1 MKPIKKIIY
10 QGNFFKPWLSTILNQ
25 SHELYQLADQIDW
38 KPLEDEFKMLFVENK
53 GAPAKPV
60 RLVIG
65 LMMLQHMYN
74 FSDERVVDVWVE
86 NPYWQ
91 FFCGEQQFQ
100 REMPIDPSSLPR
112 WRKRIGKDGMNK
124 ILSETIKTALK
135 TRTVNMTSLQK
146 AIVDTTVMEKNITF
160 PTDSKTQYKA
170 IKCLVKM
177 AKFHQISLRQSYIY
191 IGRKRLIK
199 AGRYSHARQMK
210 RAKKERSKIKTYLG
224 RLYRDIERKI
234 TENPLLQSIFQGV
247 FEIVEKLLAQKK
259 DSKNKIYSL
268 HEPHVECISK
278 GKDHKKYEFGCKVS
292 LVITHKEGLALGT
305 VALHGN
311 PYDGHTLEECLK
323 DAEYNS
329 GKQINQAFVDKGYK
343 GHGINDR
350 MIFISG
356 QKRGMTKWYK
366 KQLKRR
372 QAIEPQIGHLKS
384 DGKMGRNYLKG
395 KVGDQL
401 NAILCGVGHNLR
413 MIGRN
418 LRSLAATA
426 PS

>member
-1 MKPIKKIIY
+1 
-10 QGNFFKPWLSTILNQ
+10 
-25 SHELYQLADQIDW
+25 
-38 KPLEDEFKMLFVENK
+38 MLFVENK

-74 FSDERVVDVWVE
+74 FSDKRVVDVWVE

-160 PTDSKTQYKA
+160 LTDSKTQYKA

-210 RAKKERSKIKTYLG
+210 RAKKERRKIKTYLG
-224 RLYRDIERKI
+224 RLYCETSWRCTSACNLNSRK
-234 TENPLLQSIFQGV
+234 
-247 FEIVEKLLAQKK
+247 KL
-259 DSKNKIYSL
+259 
-268 HEPHVECISK
+268 
-278 GKDHKKYEFGCKVS
+278 
-292 LVITHKEGLALGT
+292 
-305 VALHGN
+305 
-311 PYDGHTLEECLK
+311 
-323 DAEYNS
+323 
-329 GKQINQAFVDKGYK
+329 
-343 GHGINDR
+343 
-350 MIFISG
+350 
-356 QKRGMTKWYK
+356 
-366 KQLKRR
+366 
-372 QAIEPQIGHLKS
+372 
-384 DGKMGRNYLKG
+384 
-395 KVGDQL
+395 
-401 NAILCGVGHNLR
+401 
-413 MIGRN
+413 
-418 LRSLAATA
+418 
-426 PS
+426 